1 MKYIAKD
8 QGFFKGTLIER
19 GDEVEAPEGIKSKW
33 LVPAGEYKPEPGGP
47 EVKEPSTFSEIAR
60 RGPAAPPKTSPG
72 RELKA
77 RASDKPVI

>member
-8 QGFFKGTLIER
+8 PGFFKGTRVER
-19 GDEVEAPEGIKSKW
+19 GEEVEAPEGIKSKW
-33 LVPAGEYKPEPGGP
+33 LIPADKYKPEPA
-47 EVKEPSTFSEIAR
+47 EVMAKEAATFSEIAR
-60 RGPAAPPKTSPG
+60 RGPAPGPKTSPG